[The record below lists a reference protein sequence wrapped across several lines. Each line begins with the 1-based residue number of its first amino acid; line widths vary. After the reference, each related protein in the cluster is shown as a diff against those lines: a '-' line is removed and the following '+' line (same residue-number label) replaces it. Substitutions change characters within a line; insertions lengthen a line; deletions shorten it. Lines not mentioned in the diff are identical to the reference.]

1 MSPFVSP
8 SATSSATV
16 DEVFVVRGGVELHG
30 TVRVSGAKNSALKL
44 MAAALLTDEP
54 IHISEL
60 PSIADVPIMADLL
73 LGLGVEVSL
82 SDSNVTIQA
91 TNPTAH
97 APKDAV
103 QRLRASI
110 ACLGPLVGRLGEAQI
125 AFPGGDRIGA
135 RTIDLH
141 LRGLALMGATVEAN
155 DGEVRVTAKQLQG
168 AMITL
173 DFPSVGATEN
183 LMMAAVL
190 ADGVTVIENAA
201 REPEIQDLARMLVS
215 MGARISGIGSPS
227 LRITGVEHLSGT
239 SWVTCPDRIEAGTYA
254 IAAAITGG
262 DVEITNIS
270 PADLTLPFMKL
281 RAAGAT
287 ITEGVSSARVSAG
300 QLVAT
305 NVVTLPYPGFPTDL
319 QPQMMVLL
327 TQAAGDSRCTE
338 NVFESR
344 FSFVNE
350 LGALG
355 ADITLDGHHAVIH
368 GPTELVGTTLAGLD
382 IRAGAAGVL
391 AGLVATGETIVQDVH
406 HIDRGYA
413 QFVPQLQALG
423 AQIRRVSPDS
433 L

>member
-1 MSPFVSP
+1 M
-8 SATSSATV
+8 
-16 DEVFVVRGGVELHG
+16 RGGAPLRG
-30 TVRVSGAKNSALKL
+30 AVRVSGAKNSALKL

-54 IHISEL
+54 VTISEL
-60 PSIADVPIMADLL
+60 PMIADVPMMAGVLQ
-73 LGLGVEVSL
+73 GLGVDVTL
-82 SDSNVTIQA
+82 DQATVTIQA
-91 TNPTAH
+91 RTPQSH
-97 APKDAV
+97 APRDAV
-103 QRLRASI
+103 MRLRASI
-110 ACLGPLVGRLGEAQI
+110 ACLGPLVGRLGRAQI

-141 LRGLALMGATVEAN
+141 LRGLELMGATVKENN
-155 DGEVRVTAKQLQG
+155 DEVRVSVDRLNG

-215 MGARISGIGSPS
+215 MGAHIGGIGTPTI
-227 LRITGVEHLSGT
+227 RITGVEALSGT
-239 SWVTCPDRIEAGTYA
+239 TWVTCPDRIEAGTYM

-262 DVEITNIS
+262 DIELTNVA

-281 RAAGAT
+281 RAAGIT
-287 ITEGVSSARVSAG
+287 ITEGVSSVRVSAG
-300 QLVAT
+300 QLAAT

-327 TQAAGDSRCTE
+327 SQAVGDSRCTE

-350 LGALG
+350 LRALG

-368 GPTELVGTTLAGLD
+368 GPTELAGTTLAGLD

-391 AGLVATGETIVQDVH
+391 AGLVASGETVVKDVH

-423 AQIRRVSPDS
+423 AQIRRVSSKS

>member
-1 MSPFVSP
+1 
-8 SATSSATV
+8 
-16 DEVFVVRGGVELHG
+16 
-30 TVRVSGAKNSALKL
+30 VRVSGAKNSALKL

-54 IHISEL
+54 VTISEL
-60 PSIADVPIMADLL
+60 PMIADVPMMAGVLR
-73 LGLGVEVSL
+73 GLDVDVTLDQST
-82 SDSNVTIQA
+82 VTIQA
-91 TNPTAH
+91 GAPHWH
-97 APKDAV
+97 APRDAV
-103 QRLRASI
+103 TRLRASI
-110 ACLGPLVGRLGEAQI
+110 ACLGPLVGRLGKAQI

-141 LRGLALMGATVEAN
+141 LRGLEMMGATVDVN
-155 DGEVRVTAKQLQG
+155 DDEVNVTAGRLNG
-168 AMITL
+168 AMIML

-201 REPEIQDLARMLVS
+201 REPEIQDLARMLQS
-215 MGARISGIGSPS
+215 MGARISGIGTPTM
-227 LRITGVEHLSGT
+227 RITGVDALSGT
-239 SWVTCPDRIEAGTYA
+239 TWATCPDRIEAGTYV

-262 DVEITNIS
+262 DVEITNIAPS
-270 PADLTLPFMKL
+270 DLALPFMKL
-281 RAAGAT
+281 RAAGV
-287 ITEGVSSARVSAG
+287 ILTEGVSSVHVSAG
-300 QLVAT
+300 QLAAT

-327 TQAAGDSRCTE
+327 SQAVGDSRCTE

-350 LGALG
+350 LRALG

-391 AGLVATGETIVQDVH
+391 AGLVASGETIVKDVH

-413 QFVPQLQALG
+413 QFVPQLQTLG
-423 AQIRRVSPDS
+423 AQIRRVSPGS